1 MAIGLL
7 FQAGAGIVRAATPAI
22 ARYLTRQGFKKA
34 TGQAAKKPVTS
45 TVTSVKQA
53 AKLKPPTVPI
63 KTTPKVV
70 KPNAANKP
78 ASINT
83 TATSSSKPT
92 TTSGLRADASKRLT
106 PVKPK
111 PKPENTSL
119 GTKTQRRILTGGA
132 TIASLAP
139 LLSTGKADK
148 KTNKSKRRDVTP
160 RPTSKKAMDAAAAK
174 RKITKAEGREKRL
187 QADSNRAN
195 AAEKRLQE
203 GVASQKG
210 NSWKD
215 FKSVSSAQKAGQD
228 YFMGR
233 DGKKKLAVTAEQL
246 KKTDMSLTAYANKLK
261 KKGK

>member
-1 MAIGLL
+1 MAIGLI
-7 FQAGAGIVRAATPAI
+7 FQAGAGLVRAATPAI

-34 TGQAAKKPVTS
+34 TGQAANKPVTS

-63 KTTPKVV
+63 KPTTKVV
-70 KPNAANKP
+70 KSNAANKP
-78 ASINT
+78 ASINN
-83 TATSSSKPT
+83 TATSSSKP

-106 PVKPK
+106 PAKPK

-132 TIASLAP
+132 TLASLAP

-174 RKITKAEGREKRL
+174 RKITKAE
-187 QADSNRAN
+187 ASNRPTA

-203 GVASQKG
+203 GIKSQKA

-215 FKSVSSAQKAGQD
+215 FKSVSAAQKAGQD

-233 DGKKKLAVTAEQL
+233 DGKKKVAVTAEQL
-246 KKTDMSLTAYANKLK
+246 KKTGMGLTAYTNKLN

>member
-7 FQAGAGIVRAATPAI
+7 FQAGAGLVRAATPAI

-34 TGQAAKKPVTS
+34 TGQAAKKTVTS

-83 TATSSSKPT
+83 TATSSKKP

-106 PVKPK
+106 PAKPK
-111 PKPENTSL
+111 PKTENTSL
-119 GTKTQRRILTGGA
+119 GTKTQRRILASGA
-132 TIASLAP
+132 TLASLAP

-148 KTNKSKRRDVTP
+148 KTNKSKRKDVTP

-174 RKITKAEGREKRL
+174 RKITKAEAREKRL
-187 QADSNRAN
+187 QADSNRAT
-195 AAEKRLQE
+195 AAEKRLQQ
-203 GVASQKG
+203 GIKSQKG

-215 FKSVSSAQKAGQD
+215 FKSVSAAQKAGQD

-233 DGKKKLAVTAEQL
+233 DGKKKVAVTAEQL
-246 KKTDMSLTAYANKLK
+246 KKTGMGLTAYANKLK

>member
-7 FQAGAGIVRAATPAI
+7 FQAGAGLVRAATPAI

-34 TGQAAKKPVTS
+34 TGQAAKKTVTS

-63 KTTPKVV
+63 KPTTKVV

-78 ASINT
+78 ASINN
-83 TATSSSKPT
+83 TATSSSKP

-106 PVKPK
+106 PAKPK
-111 PKPENTSL
+111 PKTENTSL
-119 GTKTQRRILTGGA
+119 GTKTQRRILASGA
-132 TIASLAP
+132 TLASLAP

-148 KTNKSKRRDVTP
+148 KTNKSKRKDVTP

-174 RKITKAEGREKRL
+174 RKITKAEAREKRL
-187 QADSNRAN
+187 QADSNRAT
-195 AAEKRLQE
+195 AAEKRLQQ
-203 GVASQKG
+203 GIKSQKG

-215 FKSVSSAQKAGQD
+215 FKSVSAAQKAGQD

-233 DGKKKLAVTAEQL
+233 DGKKKLAVTSEQL
-246 KKTDMSLTAYANKLK
+246 KKTGMSLTAYANKLK

>member
-7 FQAGAGIVRAATPAI
+7 FQAGAGIIRAATPAI

-63 KTTPKVV
+63 KSTTKVV
-70 KPNAANKP
+70 KPNTATKP
-78 ASINT
+78 NINT
-83 TATSSSKPT
+83 TASSSKKP
-92 TTSGLRADASKRLT
+92 TTSGLRADASKRLS
-106 PVKPK
+106 PSKPK
-111 PKPENTSL
+111 AKPENTSL
-119 GTKTQRRILTGGA
+119 GTKNQRRILASGA
-132 TIASLAP
+132 TLASLAP

-148 KTNKSKRRDVTP
+148 KSDKSKLRKVTP
-160 RPTSKKAMDAAAAK
+160 RPTSKRAMDAAAAK
-174 RKITKAEGREKRL
+174 RKITKAEARENRL
-187 QADSNRAN
+187 QADSKRAT
-195 AAEKRLQE
+195 AAENRLQQ
-203 GVASQKG
+203 GIKSQKG

-246 KKTDMSLTAYANKLK
+246 KKTGMSLTAYANKLK
-261 KKGK
+261 KKG